1 MRTSLMSKLVRDSDY
16 YYDQKKY
23 TCGCGDLCSL
33 TISFQYNRKVFLEFD
48 KYPELLSITEQLIQY
63 VQESE
68 PIKQHEIKQQMLKLL
83 EEVK

>member
-1 MRTSLMSKLVRDSDY
+1 MQTGSMQKLIKDSDY

-23 TCGCGDLCSL
+23 TCGCGKLKSL
-33 TISFQYNRKVFLEFD
+33 TISFEYNRNVLLEFD
-48 KYPELLSITEQLIQY
+48 KYPELLPITEQLIKY

-68 PIKQHEIKQQMLKLL
+68 PIKQHGIKQQLLKLL